1 MSPSF
6 VLPFQRVWR
15 SCTNTRE
22 AKQVSST
29 DGGINLGSKNSPRRV
44 SYPEEIK
51 ICIIWSWPNLR
62 DGVLHVVRMLLCVD
76 VRTFLLHNVQ
86 NHAHFANEWKL
97 PFGKTRLQ
105 VWALTGPVSLGVDQG
120 RWQQYPHCFSP
131 RFSSRTRTT
140 ELPGAGHHVLTK
152 HSGQRCCHLD
162 SWGRPRNGPEQERN
176 IEENMTKGAFLSII
190 CPIMLGP
197 QKGLHVPLSRLLE
210 TNAPSF
216 CDTPVSH
223 PWYVRYS
230 WFGHHFLVGE
240 TQIV

>member
-97 PFGKTRLQ
+97 LFGKTRLQ

-152 HSGQRCCHLD
+152 HSGQRCFISIHGEGPGMDLSRRETSRRIWRKVRFFLLYARSC
-162 SWGRPRNGPEQERN
+162 WVPRKVSTFHFPGCWKRMHPHSA
-176 IEENMTKGAFLSII
+176 TPL
-190 CPIMLGP
+190 CPILGMC
-197 QKGLHVPLSRLLE
+197 G
-210 TNAPSF
+210 
-216 CDTPVSH
+216 TPDLGIIF
-223 PWYVRYS
+223 W
-230 WFGHHFLVGE
+230 
-240 TQIV
+240 